1 MQLKGEGTEAQR
13 HEGTKVKKCAS
24 ACGLQPACLACLHLR
39 ASVPSCLR
47 AFHHPAPPPP
57 PPSPHFPLENQPFSA
72 RTDPSPRAFSPA
84 SATGTTAHKLRDP
97 SPTPPT
103 PVHRATAIAHQRSAS
118 SRSSSPPRARAR
130 RRP

>member
-13 HEGTKVKKCAS
+13 HEGTKGKKCAS
-24 ACGLQPACLACLHLR
+24 SVCWLACLHLR

-57 PPSPHFPLENQPFSA
+57 PPTPHFPPENQPFSA
-72 RTDPSPRAFSPA
+72 RTDPSPRASSPA
-84 SATGTTAHKLRDP
+84 SASGTTAHKLRDP

-103 PVHRATAIAHQRSAS
+103 QVHRATAIVHQRSAS
-118 SRSSSPPRARAR
+118 SRSSSPPRAHAR
-130 RRP
+130 R